1 MYETALYERFSL
13 DRFNVQLY
21 MISIHFHITIKRERV
36 LRLHHKGA
44 PPQSGVGKKTP
55 ERPKKETSIKTA
67 LHYYTL

>member
-21 MISIHFHITIKRERV
+21 MISIHFLITMKRES
-36 LRLHHKGA
+36 LHHKGA

-67 LHYYTL
+67 LHYTS

>member
-21 MISIHFHITIKRERV
+21 MISIHFSYHDKKRV

-55 ERPKKETSIKTA
+55 KRPKKETSIKTA
-67 LHYYTL
+67 LHYTL